1 MFKDRQIIDISRKMV
16 PEEVNNTFGV
26 KRELASEPIIFKMAG
41 LDDSRMSVVTIH
53 SHIGTHIEMP
63 VHLFPDKMDISEC
76 PMEKFI
82 CEVRL
87 ADVTFA
93 GELAELTVADI
104 ERATDGDVRAGDAV
118 IVYSEFAP
126 EKRPVI
132 TLEVVDWLLDQ
143 GMGVL
148 GFDSMAG
155 ITNDAHTKALGSDIP
170 LLEEVVNLDQV
181 PASRGTLIALPMSV
195 EGLDSFP
202 VRALIVV

>member
-16 PEEVNNTFGV
+16 PEAVNNTFDV
-26 KRELASEPIIFKMAG
+26 KRKLAIEPIIFKMAG

-76 PMEKFI
+76 PMEKLI

-104 ERATDGDVRAGDAV
+104 ERATDDDVRAGDAV

>member
-16 PEEVNNTFGV
+16 PEEVNNTFDV
-26 KRELASEPIIFKMAG
+26 KRELLIEPIIFKMAG

-63 VHLFPDKMDISEC
+63 VHLFSDKMDISEC

-104 ERATDGDVRAGDAV
+104 ERATDSDVRAGDAV

-126 EKRPVI
+126 EKRPII

>member
-16 PEEVNNTFGV
+16 PEEVNNTFDV
-26 KRELASEPIIFKMAG
+26 KRELLIEPIIFKMAG

>member
-16 PEEVNNTFGV
+16 PEEVNNTFDV
-26 KRELASEPIIFKMAG
+26 KRELLIEPIIFKMAG

-104 ERATDGDVRAGDAV
+104 ERATDSDVRAGDAV

-126 EKRPVI
+126 EKRPII

>member
-1 MFKDRQIIDISRKMV
+1 M
-16 PEEVNNTFGV
+16 
-26 KRELASEPIIFKMAG
+26 
-41 LDDSRMSVVTIH
+41 
-53 SHIGTHIEMP
+53 
-63 VHLFPDKMDISEC
+63 
-76 PMEKFI
+76 
-82 CEVRL
+82 
-87 ADVTFA
+87 
-93 GELAELTVADI
+93 
-104 ERATDGDVRAGDAV
+104 
-118 IVYSEFAP
+118 
-126 EKRPVI
+126 
-132 TLEVVDWLLDQ
+132 DWLLDQ